1 MDFEALLGLLQDPG
15 DQVVPPTIY
24 DDIRSMYT
32 GLSDNF
38 SSAQAKIGELTEAN
52 GTLTEQLN
60 AMKAANYDL
69 LTQVQGAAEKVTGD
83 GDSDGVVG
91 EDESGDSEDDGSID
105 AFFDKRVED
114 EDKED

>member
-38 SSAQAKIGELTEAN
+38 SSAQAKIGELTDAN
-52 GTLTEQLN
+52 STLTEQLN

-83 GDSDGVVG
+83 SNGVAG

-105 AFFDKRVED
+105 AFFDKRIED